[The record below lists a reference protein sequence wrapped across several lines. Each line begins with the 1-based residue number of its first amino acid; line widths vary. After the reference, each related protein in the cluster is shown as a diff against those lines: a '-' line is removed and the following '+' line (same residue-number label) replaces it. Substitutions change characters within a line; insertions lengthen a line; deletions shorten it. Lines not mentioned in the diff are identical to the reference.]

1 MSLKTKTFTFAL
13 LTAMILVSCSKD
25 DALPPIDNAVD
36 LDGTLINDS
45 SLAFPEKFLQ
55 SAANLN
61 PSTLDLE
68 IPVVI
73 CAHGFSAS
81 TFEWSEFRDFAKT
94 QKKFFTSQVLLGSH
108 GRDYADFKAGTWQQW
123 QQPIIDEYNKLR
135 TLGYKRIYFA
145 GTSTGCALIIDII
158 KSNMIN
164 TDVLKH
170 IFFIDPIVVP
180 SNKTMTLVSFLVRD
194 RHLVLTLQ

>member
-1 MSLKTKTFTFAL
+1 M
-13 LTAMILVSCSKD
+13 
-25 DALPPIDNAVD
+25 
-36 LDGTLINDS
+36 
-45 SLAFPEKFLQ
+45 
-55 SAANLN
+55 
-61 PSTLDLE
+61 DLE

-81 TFEWSEFRDFAKT
+81 TFEWSEFRDFSKT

-170 IFFIDPIVVP
+170 IFFYR
-180 SNKTMTLVSFLVRD
+180 SNCGSFQQNNDIGFSGRSDTELYCNTKGEGRKWFLV
-194 RHLVLTLQ
+194 